1 MLRKKRKIR
10 LKKES
15 NPFFELLKR
24 NFLKIISLTLLCLM
38 IISII
43 GYFFEQ
49 PKSYDVNKYNERKIK
64 ELNLEK
70 IYIQKNLNHNEVE
83 IWVLNN
89 TETNGLAAKIRD
101 CLEKGYQKDEH
112 HIKGDYYLTKQDN
125 LKEEHQ
131 KDIGKTGIYF
141 YPEETEIIIHNNES
155 DFKSHIQELLF
166 FTGFESELIKYNYK
180 KKLYDERD
188 ITIILGNDWENS
200 NLQYCQETKN

>member
-70 IYIQKNLNHNEVE
+70 IYIQKNLNHNHV
-83 IWVLNN
+83 IS
-89 TETNGLAAKIRD
+89 R
-101 CLEKGYQKDEH
+101 
-112 HIKGDYYLTKQDN
+112 
-125 LKEEHQ
+125 
-131 KDIGKTGIYF
+131 
-141 YPEETEIIIHNNES
+141 
-155 DFKSHIQELLF
+155 
-166 FTGFESELIKYNYK
+166 
-180 KKLYDERD
+180 
-188 ITIILGNDWENS
+188 
-200 NLQYCQETKN
+200 